1 MANDLTI
8 KQRKFVSALAEHGNA
23 TQAAVDAGYDVQDRQ
38 SAKVIASQNLA
49 RPAIRTA
56 LDFELAQRGL
66 DETAISQV
74 LSEVIENGTASEK
87 LRAVELLIKIRGDEK
102 PKKSIRATL
111 TYRDWAIAEL
121 KGKHENENQES
132 KVKVH
137 VQPTVSLITDG

>member
-1 MANDLTI
+1 MERDLTV

-23 TQAAVDAGYDVQDRQ
+23 TQAAVDAGYDVHDRQ

-49 RPAIRTA
+49 RPAIKTA

-74 LSEVIENGTASEK
+74 LSDVIQNGTASEK

-102 PKKSIRATL
+102 PRKSIRATL
-111 TYRDWAIAEL
+111 TYRDYVLAEL
-121 KGKHENENQES
+121 EKKSEQENQGG
-132 KVKVH
+132 KTTTTM
-137 VQPTVSLITDG
+137 QPTVSLVTGD